1 MRPTPVRVDQ
11 GEQPPRELSEFVRII
26 GETGLG
32 VQGIHLRRE
41 GHDDIEVRWRSDDP
55 IHVFS
60 CSKTFT
66 SLAFGILHGQ
76 GRIGLDTRLVD
87 VVEPA
92 GAVADGVDS
101 ITMRHLLTMTSGSSS
116 TVFTEEEKLAPDLA
130 GQFYAAPL
138 RHAPGAEFEY
148 SNGSTYMLGR
158 AVAAVAGR
166 SVRDFLLPTLFEP
179 LGVLNPL
186 WATCRG
192 GHSYSAYGLHLRT
205 DELARMGRLLLQRG
219 QWDGQ
224 QLVPSAWVDA
234 MHDDWVATGGDEPEA
249 VRYGLGVWDCTPE
262 GAWRADG
269 NRGQFVVV
277 LPHQRAVV
285 TVTSHEEFAMHDVLR
300 AIWDG
305 VLPQL
310 GS

>member
-1 MRPTPVRVDQ
+1 MRPLPVRVDQ
-11 GEQPPRELSEFVRII
+11 GEQPPPELAEFVRIV

-32 VQGIHLRRE
+32 VQGIHLHRE
-41 GHDDIEVRWRSDDP
+41 GHEDVEVRWRSDDP

-76 GRIGLDTRLVD
+76 GRIALDARLVD
-87 VVEPA
+87 VVEPT
-92 GAVADGVDS
+92 VPVTDGLEDV
-101 ITMRHLLTMTSGSSS
+101 TLGHLLTMTSGSSN
-116 TVFTEEEKLAPDLA
+116 TVFTEEERLAQDPA
-130 GQFYAAPL
+130 AQFYAAPL
-138 RHAPGAEFEY
+138 RHAPGEVFEY
-148 SNGSTYMLGR
+148 SNGSSYMLGR

-179 LGVLNPL
+179 LGILNPQ
-186 WATCRG
+186 WSTCRA
-192 GHSYSAYGLHLRT
+192 GHNWSAFGLHLRT

-224 QLVPSAWVDA
+224 QLVPAGWVDA
-234 MHDDWVATGGDEPEA
+234 MHKDWVATGSEEPET
-249 VRYGLGVWDCTPE
+249 VRHGLGVWDCTPE

-277 LPHQRAVV
+277 LPQQRAVA
-285 TVTSHEEFAMHDVLR
+285 TVTSHEEFAIFDVLR
-300 AIWDG
+300 AVWDG
-305 VLPQL
+305 VLPEL
-310 GS
+310 T